1 MTIAV
6 QKFLAGAGLRIRS
19 TGRLELSGMTIAAV
33 STWIGLEVQ
42 AALTAT
48 NAPATALLIEPL
60 ARIPM
65 G

>member
-1 MTIAV
+1 M
-6 QKFLAGAGLRIRS
+6 RIRS